1 MDLTLDAIA
10 VALAQGLVQVGGQL
24 IDTGEPEPALE
35 PVVDGLKKLVERGYA
50 KAGEDRALREA
61 VAAALAQA
69 GAPAGDEDALARW
82 LRGVGLARLA
92 AEGSD
97 VLRRQFARAL
107 LAFTGD
113 PQAGPP
119 RELAVAL
126 GGPHSR
132 RAELSELSHLLA
144 ALRAQLDTLEV
155 LGRCE
160 VGVRWVGG

>member
-1 MDLTLDAIA
+1 MDSTLDAIA
-10 VALAQGLVQVGGQL
+10 VALAQGLVQVGGEL

-35 PVVDGLKKLVERGYA
+35 PAADGLRKLVERGYH
-50 KAGEDRALREA
+50 KAGENRALREA
-61 VAAALAQA
+61 VRAALAQA
-69 GAPAGDEDALARW
+69 GAPADDEDALARW
-82 LRGVGLARLA
+82 LRGVGLDRLA

-97 VLRRQFARAL
+97 VLRRQFARVL

-119 RELAVAL
+119 QELAVAL
-126 GGPHSR
+126 GWPRSH
-132 RAELSELSHLLA
+132 RAELSHLLA